1 MWIAVNWP
9 FVAMGVV
16 IVALIGYL
24 FKTRAIN
31 KAEVEVGVAAFT
43 AKLKLQSKERQ
54 ISERNFSLINV
65 DEFYTD
71 SGIGFVIRKP
81 LSGEWVLEEITLVD
95 IYKEKGFTEELIE
108 KMLEG
113 GSLRIE
119 DPKENVHALMIRRGS
134 AQSIRYTEET
144 VIDGEPVNFEIIKA
158 LTLCA
163 EEIVYDRVA
172 LSAFNK
178 EALKIRM
185 SLLEFFFAESQ
196 TLVGLGPKRL
206 HVNPENTVF
215 LLDCS
220 ALFERVIY
228 NGELGN
234 HIINN
239 AMLFQENN
247 RYFFEVVLSYVQ
259 SADKPTTVWEELRDY
274 LASFRV
280 LAR

>member
-1 MWIAVNWP
+1 MWIEVNWP
-9 FVAMGVV
+9 FVVMGVV
-16 IVALIGYL
+16 IVVLIGYL

-43 AKLKLQSKERQ
+43 AKLKLQSQERQ
-54 ISERNFSLINV
+54 ISEKDFNQVNL
-65 DEFYTD
+65 DEFYAD

-81 LSGEWVLEEITLVD
+81 LSEEWVLEEITLGD

-108 KMLEG
+108 KMLERE
-113 GSLRIE
+113 SLRIE

-134 AQSIRYTEET
+134 AQSIKYTEET
-144 VIDGEPVNFEIIKA
+144 VIDGEPVNFEIIKS

-172 LSAFNK
+172 FSAFNK

-247 RYFFEVVLSYVQ
+247 QYFFEVVLSYVQ